1 MIYKNLTRR
10 QHYHQR
16 GMSLIEVMVA
26 LAIGLV
32 ILTALGYFFLSSNQ
46 INRTTD
52 DVSRMQENGRNALEL
67 LGRSIRQAGYRV
79 DVDKAFTGVAL
90 TGVDG
95 ASSAPDSITVQYD
108 AQEGGD
114 VDCTGAAVATGLVTA
129 VFAISGGALT
139 CNNGINTVTVVDNIE
154 DMQVTYGIDAAKD
167 GTVDAAYTSSPSAAE
182 FGQVA
187 AVRVTLLTKGFNAN
201 VAANKTQTLTYN
213 GTSITKTDGLLRQVY
228 SATFTVRNQAW

>member
-1 MIYKNLTRR
+1 MIYHKLTCRA
-10 QHYHQR
+10 YYQR

-67 LGRSIRQAGYRV
+67 MGRSIRQAGYRV
-79 DVDKAFTGVAL
+79 DVDKAFSGVAL
-90 TGVDG
+90 AGVDG

-114 VDCTGAAVATGLVTA
+114 VDCTGAAVASGLVTA
-129 VFAISGGALT
+129 SFAISSGALT
-139 CNNGINTVTVVDNIE
+139 CNNGTSTVTVVDNIE
-154 DMQVTYGIDAAKD
+154 DMQITYGVDAEKD
-167 GTVDAAYTSSPSAAE
+167 GAVDATYITSPTAVE
-182 FGQVA
+182 FGQIA

-201 VAANKTQTLTYN
+201 VAVNKTQTLIYN

-228 SATFTVRNQAW
+228 SATYTVRNQAW